1 MQSCEGTVATEP
13 LSSYIDE
20 YLSDCYGLSPATQ
33 KLYQTHLDRLLKTVG
48 DIPITEVDTKVLRKY
63 LSGLRRQDGREYSA
77 SYLDQVYRTLH
88 TFFEW
93 LVRERV
99 LMENP
104 ITQVRRVKV
113 PKRKSPRLTLEEIDQ
128 LIDAVEQCAHAER
141 NLAIVS
147 LMVGSGLRR
156 GEVFGLRVSDIDLE
170 NEVVHPFGKD
180 KEEREIPLGVETV
193 EALRAYL
200 GVRPDSTSDQ
210 LFLKANGEPLTLNG
224 LVSVIRRLQNLS
236 GLPKLHCHL
245 LRHTFANH
253 YIAGGGSI
261 RKLQKILGHNSVTT
275 TADIY
280 TDPELSELKK
290 EHASVSPLAQL
301 RKRKEESQQREQ
313 GED

>member
-1 MQSCEGTVATEP
+1 MSSADAFHHRSPPHSSQGKSTGETLLQPISRPNPTPLFQELSCPFMQSCGGTVATEP

-20 YLSDCYGLSPATQ
+20 YLGDCYGLSPETQ
-33 KLYQTHLDRLLKTVG
+33 RLYQTHLDRLLKTVG

-63 LSGLRRQDGREYSA
+63 MADLRRQDGRKYSA

-104 ITQVRRVKV
+104 ITRGRRVKV
-113 PKRKSPRLTLEEIDQ
+113 PKRKSPRLTLEDFDQ
-128 LIDAVEQCAHAER
+128 LIDAVEQNEHAER

-156 GEVFGLRVSDIDLE
+156 GEVFALRVSDIDPE

-200 GVRPDSTSDQ
+200 EVRPDSTSDQ
-210 LFLKANGEPLTLNG
+210 LFVKANGEPLTLNG
-224 LVSVIRRLQNLS
+224 LVSVIRRLQDLS
-236 GLPKLHCHL
+236 GLPKL
-245 LRHTFANH
+245 NVK
-253 YIAGGGSI
+253 GS
-261 RKLQKILGHNSVTT
+261 
-275 TADIY
+275 
-280 TDPELSELKK
+280 
-290 EHASVSPLAQL
+290 SPFT
-301 RKRKEESQQREQ
+301 RSR
-313 GED
+313 